1 MGHGKETPRQ
11 KMIGMMYLVLTAMLA
26 LNVSADLLNA
36 FVLVDGGLSQTTRNY
51 ANKNATTFNK
61 FEQAELLNPQKVG
74 PWKAKAEEIHKQSQA
89 IYKFVKELKYRVVET
104 ADGSDSPALL
114 ENGEVDGG
122 QVSLKTNTDVPAQ
135 VLILEGNGAKL
146 KEMLAKYRTTIQGML
161 NPDKDKE
168 LYDAVSLM
176 LDTKDPDPGADGQV
190 YTWESYRFEH
200 IPLIATLPQLTK
212 VQVDV
217 LNAEAD
223 ITGFLLG
230 KIDAGA
236 FKFNKIN
243 AVVIPRSDF
252 VMRGSEFTAEIF
264 LAASDTTQKPV
275 VYIGQYDSTLNE
287 RTGEWSYEM
296 KGHYDTVPV
305 SESGRGML
313 RRVCGTNGSISWGG
327 LIEIKG
333 PEGGVIRKPF
343 KHRYT
348 VSEPSFAVSATKM
361 NVLYLG
367 VDNPIEVSVSGVS
380 KDRIAVTMT
389 GGTLRPSG
397 QGYIAKPSGRP
408 NSTCKISVAAKDG
421 GATKSMGSKTFRIKA
436 VPDPIPTI
444 FGVDP
449 KATSIR
455 KGELSSAQGVV
466 AQMPDDFD
474 FDMKFQVLGFTVG
487 TTIGQ
492 YLTEQT
498 SSSMKFTNEQKQLIK
513 NLTIGSQMTI
523 TNIKVKGPD
532 GVTRT
537 LQSKVY
543 KIK

>member
-36 FVLVDGGLSQTTRNY
+36 FVLVDGGLSQTTKNY
-51 ANKNATTFNK
+51 ANKNVTTFNK

-74 PWKAKAEEIHKQSQA
+74 PWKSKAEAVHSQSQE
-89 IYKFVKELKYRVVET
+89 IYKFVKELKYQVVKVS
-104 ADGSDSPALL
+104 DGAESPALL
-114 ENGEVDGG
+114 EDGEVDGAL
-122 QVSLKTNTDVPAQ
+122 VAAKTNTDAPAQ
-135 VLILEGNGAKL
+135 VLILEGNAAKL
-146 KEMLAKYRTTIQGML
+146 KEMLIKYRTTILGML
-161 NPDKDKE
+161 DPDKDKE
-168 LYDAVSLM
+168 LYDALSLT
-176 LDTKDPDPGADGQV
+176 LDTSDPAPGNDGQV

-223 ITGFLLG
+223 ITSFLLS
-230 KIDAGA
+230 KIDAGD

-243 AVVIPRSDF
+243 AVVIPKSDF
-252 VMRGSEFTAEIF
+252 VMRGSEFSAEIF
-264 LAASDTTQKPV
+264 LAASDTTQKPI
-275 VYIGQYDSTLNE
+275 VYIGQYDSTLNDK
-287 RTGEWSYEM
+287 TGEWYYEM

-305 SESGRGML
+305 SEAGRGML
-313 RRVCGTNGSISWGG
+313 RRVCNTNGSIAWGG
-327 LIEIKG
+327 LIEITG
-333 PEGGVIRKPF
+333 PDGGVIRKPF

-380 KDRIAVTMT
+380 KDKITVTMT
-389 GGTLRPSG
+389 GGSLQPSG
-397 QGYIAKPSGRP
+397 QGYSAKPSGRP
-408 NSTCKISVAAKDG
+408 NSTCEISVVAKDG
-421 GATKSMGSKTFRIKA
+421 GVTKNMGSKTFRIKA

-449 KATSIR
+449 KAADIR

-498 SSSMKFTNEQKQLIK
+498 SNSMKFTEQQKQLIK

-532 GVTRT
+532 GVART